1 MSEPTPRAIGGLAPR
16 SASKPDLSRLQRRN
30 RPEVVPAADPVP
42 ERQNELPTRTAPVRA
57 TDAATSPDRIT
68 VYVDHALRLRARTA
82 YRATSHLEGDRT
94 WSDFV
99 ERAILREV
107 ERREQ
112 AHNAGESYPG
122 TDGPLAPGRPV
133 T

>member
-1 MSEPTPRAIGGLAPR
+1 MSESTPRTIGGLAPR
-16 SASKPDLSRLQRRN
+16 PASTPDLSRLQRRN
-30 RPEVVPAADPVP
+30 RPEVVPVSEPVP
-42 ERQNELPTRTAPVRA
+42 ERPSELPTSTAPTRA
-57 TDAATSPDRIT
+57 PDTAASTDRIT
-68 VYVDHALRLRARTA
+68 VYIDHDLRLRARTA

-94 WSDFV
+94 WSDFI

-112 AHNAGESYPG
+112 AHNAGKPYPG
-122 TDGPLAPGRPV
+122 TDGPLAPGRSV

>member
-1 MSEPTPRAIGGLAPR
+1 MSESTPRTIGGLAPR

-30 RPEVVPAADPVP
+30 RPEVVPASEPVP
-42 ERQNELPTRTAPVRA
+42 ERPSELPKSSVPTRASDT
-57 TDAATSPDRIT
+57 ATSTDRIT
-68 VYVDHALRLRARTA
+68 VYIDHALRLRARTA
-82 YRATSHLEGDRT
+82 YRSTSHLEGDRT
-94 WSDFV
+94 WSDFI
-99 ERAILREV
+99 EGAILREV

-122 TDGPLAPGRPV
+122 TDGPLAPGRSV

>member
-1 MSEPTPRAIGGLAPR
+1 MSEPTPRTIGGLAPR

-30 RPEVVPAADPVP
+30 RPEVVPAAEPVP
-42 ERQNELPTRTAPVRA
+42 ERQNELPTNTALTRT
-57 TDAATSPDRIT
+57 TDTAASTDRIT
-68 VYVDHALRLRARTA
+68 VYLDHALRLRARTA

-94 WSDFV
+94 WSDFI

-112 AHNAGESYPG
+112 AHNSGESYPG
-122 TDGPLAPGRPV
+122 TDGALAPGRSIA
-133 T
+133 

>member
-1 MSEPTPRAIGGLAPR
+1 MSEPTSRTIDGLAPR
-16 SASKPDLSRLQRRN
+16 SASNPDLSRLQRRN
-30 RPEVVPAADPVP
+30 RPDNVPAAEPVSGRSAELSTTVAPTPASDP
-42 ERQNELPTRTAPVRA
+42 
-57 TDAATSPDRIT
+57 ATSTDRIT
-68 VYVDHALRLRARTA
+68 VYIDHALRLRARTA
-82 YRATSHLEGDRT
+82 YRVTSHLEGDRT
-94 WSDFV
+94 WSDFI

-122 TDGPLAPGRPV
+122 TNGPLAPGRSV

>member
-1 MSEPTPRAIGGLAPR
+1 MSEATPRTIGGLAPR

-30 RPEVVPAADPVP
+30 RPEVVPDAEPVP
-42 ERQNELPTRTAPVRA
+42 ERQTELPASTVPTRT
-57 TDAATSPDRIT
+57 TEAASSTDRIT

-94 WSDFV
+94 WSDFI

-122 TDGPLAPGRPV
+122 SDGPLAPGRSI

>member
-1 MSEPTPRAIGGLAPR
+1 MSESTPRTIGGLAPR

-30 RPEVVPAADPVP
+30 RPEVVPVAESAP
-42 ERQNELPTRTAPVRA
+42 ERASELPTSTTRAPG
-57 TDAATSPDRIT
+57 AAVSTDRIT
-68 VYVDHALRLRARTA
+68 VYIDHALRLRARTA

-94 WSDFV
+94 WSDFI

-112 AHNAGESYPG
+112 SHNAGESYPG
-122 TDGPLAPGRPV
+122 TDGPLAPGRSV